1 MESIKSNFSNNFQN
15 GLNEICNFYTN
26 KIGVL
31 EKQLGIQNITIEHL
45 QSRISSI
52 EQQHDIL
59 KEDFEQYKSVSIVKN
74 LNKQISEKDNEIS
87 FLNKRINKLKTVA
100 VNSLEEIEVENT
112 EADEEVSSEEIEVE
126 NTEEVSS
133 EEIEVENTEAVSSE
147 EEEEVENTEA
157 VSSEEEVETTFIE
170 KKLKGKI
177 FFVSEDEDKEIYEK
191 LPNGELGDI
200 VGKYNN
206 NNRPIFFKSK

>member
-26 KIGVL
+26 KIDVL

-59 KEDFEQYKSVSIVKN
+59 KDDFEQYKSVSIVKN

-87 FLNKRINKLKTVA
+87 FLNKRINKLKTVV
-100 VNSLEEIEVENT
+100 VNSSEETENTEVENT
-112 EADEEVSSEEIEVE
+112 EVENTEVE
-126 NTEEVSS
+126 NTEVKNT
-133 EEIEVENTEAVSSE
+133 EVENTA
-147 EEEEVENTEA
+147 VENTEIENTEIENTEIENTETE
-157 VSSEEEVETTFIE
+157 SSEEEVETTFIE